1 MDIMT
6 TVTTPRLQRVES
18 VRAMAATTD
27 VTTTTTAVKMIAVL
41 IGTSTT
47 DLHTNPTVVG
57 SAFLNL
63 RSKIG
68 IRSGKAY
75 RYPYTHCFPSLTY

>member
-6 TVTTPRLQRVES
+6 TVTTRRLQRVES

-27 VTTTTTAVKMIAVL
+27 VTTTTTTVKTIAVL
-41 IGTSTT
+41 IGTSTKG
-47 DLHTNPTVVG
+47 LHTNPIVVG

-68 IRSGKAY
+68 TRSGKAY
-75 RYPYTHCFPSLTY
+75 RYPYTH